1 MIGENRKFAVKQE
14 YMETYKINEAVRRY
28 CLAAGVA
35 DGEWRPKAA
44 LIDMDGTLIDSMKN
58 HSAAWKRLSDE
69 LGLEADRDEFY
80 LYEGMTGRATIKILY
95 KRAKGYEPSDEEC
108 DELYEVKARYFN
120 EMPKVGTIPG
130 AARMLDAFASG
141 GITRVLVTGSKQLSN
156 LDRLDT
162 DFPGAFPH
170 HLRIT
175 AADVS
180 KGKPDPEPYLKGMSL
195 AGTLP
200 AESIVIENA
209 PLGVESGRRAGAF
222 VLAVTTGPIPK
233 ELLAKAGADLVFD
246 SMDELADALS
256 TILNR

>member
-1 MIGENRKFAVKQE
+1 
-14 YMETYKINEAVRRY
+14 METDKINEAVRRY
-28 CLAAGVA
+28 CVAAGVA
-35 DGEWRPKAA
+35 DGGWRPKAA

-69 LGLEADRDEFY
+69 LGLDAGRDEFY
-80 LYEGMTGRATIKILY
+80 LYEGMTGRATIKLLY
-95 KRAKGYEPSDEEC
+95 KRAKGYEPSDKEC

-120 EMPKVGTIPG
+120 EMPKAGVIAG
-130 AARMLDAFASG
+130 AARMLEAFAG
-141 GITRVLVTGSKQLSN
+141 HGVTRVLVTGSKQLSN

-195 AGTLP
+195 AGVIP

-222 VLAVTTGPIPK
+222 VLAVTTGPIPR
-233 ELLAKAGADLVFD
+233 EAFLKAGAHLVFD
-246 SMDELADALS
+246 SMDELADALP